1 MAASFNPPGGVQEEE
16 DASELRFGKE
26 FENAAAL
33 INSEVHILLEH
44 RRAQKESEDDE
55 EELSDVF
62 MKTLNY
68 TQRFSRYN
76 NSETIGAVRRLLGRE
91 RGDDKK
97 LHKFE
102 QAALANLCP
111 ENGDEA
117 KSLIPS
123 LQGRFEEGE
132 LQELLD
138 DLQTHKSFQS

>member
-1 MAASFNPPGGVQEEE
+1 MATSMERPGTVQEEE

-26 FENAAAL
+26 FENAAPL
-33 INSEVHILLEH
+33 INSEVFILLEH
-44 RRAQKESEDDE
+44 RKTQKESEDDE

-68 TQRFSRYN
+68 TQRFSRYK
-76 NSETIGAVRRLLGRE
+76 NSETIGAVRRLLGKE
-91 RGDDKK
+91 RGDGKK

-111 ENGDEA
+111 ENGEEA

-123 LQGRFEEGE
+123 LEGRFEEGE

-138 DLQTHKSFQS
+138 DLQTHKSYQS

>member
-16 DASELRFGKE
+16 DASELRFGKGGVSFRTASIANVRLE

-76 NSETIGAVRRLLGRE
+76 NSETIGAVRR
-91 RGDDKK
+91 
-97 LHKFE
+97 
-102 QAALANLCP
+102 
-111 ENGDEA
+111 
-117 KSLIPS
+117 
-123 LQGRFEEGE
+123 
-132 LQELLD
+132 
-138 DLQTHKSFQS
+138 